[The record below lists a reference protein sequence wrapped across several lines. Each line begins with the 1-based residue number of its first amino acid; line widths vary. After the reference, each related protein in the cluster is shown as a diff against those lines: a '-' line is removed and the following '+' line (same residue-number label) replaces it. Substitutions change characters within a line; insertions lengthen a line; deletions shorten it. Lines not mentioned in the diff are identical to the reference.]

1 LWQHSHACIY
11 RFLRLI
17 YGGEILTTEINEQQ
31 ATKICENVGRLVVDE
46 IETQDIYNKIVQMIE
61 NYLKINNIDQDAADL
76 ADKIEWSVKVKLK
89 K

>member
-1 LWQHSHACIY
+1 VAAQSRMYIPIFNVNL
-11 RFLRLI
+11 
-17 YGGEILTTEINEQQ
+17 GGERLQTTEINEQQ
-31 ATKICENVGRLVVDE
+31 ATEICENVGRLVVDE
-46 IETQDIYNKIVQMIE
+46 IETQDILNKIVQMLE

>member
-1 LWQHSHACIY
+1 LP
-11 RFLRLI
+11 
-17 YGGEILTTEINEQQ
+17 TTEINEQQ
-31 ATKICENVGRLVVDE
+31 ATEICENVGRLVVDE
-46 IETQDIYNKIVQMIE
+46 IETQDIYNKIIQILK

>member
-1 LWQHSHACIY
+1 LS
-11 RFLRLI
+11 
-17 YGGEILTTEINEQQ
+17 GEILQTTEISEQQ
-31 ATKICENVGRLVVDE
+31 ATDICENVGRLVVDE
-46 IETQDIYNKIVQMIE
+46 IETQDIQNKIMQMLK